1 MEESSN
7 SSNDLLDTD
16 LIIATISKNKTKWK
30 ELAYGSK
37 LDYLKSIQSNLD
49 RYAKEFTVSQIK
61 SRGAIP
67 GGPTFNIEGG
77 AWIMGSVFLGTAAHT
92 LIDTFTLLAKN
103 GSYPRAAK
111 ERQRLDGQV
120 IKTVFPRRAR
130 DRMFSPGFTAEIW
143 LERGAKESQG
153 HIYEKSKGGCCAVF
167 GAGNYEAPIDV
178 INKMFVENKV
188 VIFKQNPVNELV
200 GVVLKKIF
208 KNLIE
213 DGYLHIFG
221 GNSDIGRKILSHPDI
236 TDAVLTGGKDTYN
249 RIVWGA
255 TREKQ
260 ESNKKRSHKV
270 FNKRLDAE
278 LGGVTPMIIVPGK
291 WTQKEINHQ
300 ASQISATKHGNG
312 GHACISPQVVI
323 VDDDWPQKNLFLN
336 CLRHYLAEAPTE
348 VCYYPGGM
356 KNYEKFRMNYPQAQI
371 LGQKKKFF
379 DKQLNPLFIP
389 EVENDSLALKEEA
402 FTMVLAQTSIKG
414 TGGDSLKFLNKAVQF
429 CNEKVFGDLGCSV
442 IVDPRTARRI
452 GSGIEDCIAKLE
464 YGLIGVNVWS
474 GMIAI
479 FPQLTWGA
487 FPGNTAWNI
496 ESGVGQLNN
505 GYMFDQIEKSVLWT
519 PMISPIHLEN
529 AKPKMLKVVKRLGY
543 YVIKPSWMRLLRLW
557 GTLFFWT

>member
-1 MEESSN
+1 MEESSSGRN
-7 SSNDLLDTD
+7 GIPNVKP
-16 LIIATISKNKTKWK
+16 IIANVSKNKTKWK
-30 ELAYGSK
+30 GLAYGAK
-37 LDYLKSIQSNLD
+37 LAYLKSIQSNLE
-49 RYAKEFTVSQIK
+49 RYAKEFTDSQIK

-67 GGPTFNIEGG
+67 GGPTFNIEGAVWFTG
-77 AWIMGSVFLGTAAHT
+77 PIFLGTAVRT
-92 LIDTFTLLAKN
+92 LIDTYNLLAKN

-111 ERQRLDGQV
+111 ERQRFDGQV
-120 IKTVFPRRAR
+120 IKTVFPLRAR
-130 DRMFSPGFTAEIW
+130 DKMLFPGFTAEIW
-143 LERGAKESQG
+143 FEKGAKGSQG
-153 HIYEKSKGGCCAVF
+153 HIYENSKGGCCAVF
-167 GAGNYEAPIDV
+167 GAGNYEAPLDV
-178 INKMFVENKV
+178 MTKMFVENKV

-208 KNLIE
+208 KDLIE

-221 GNSDIGRKILSHPDI
+221 GSSDVGKKILSHPDI
-236 TDAVLTGGKDTYN
+236 TDAVITGGKDTYN

-255 TREKQ
+255 TREEQ
-260 ESNKKRSHKV
+260 ERNKKSNHKV

-291 WTQKEINHQ
+291 WTQKEIDHQ
-300 ASQISATKHGNG
+300 ASQISATKHANG

-323 VDDDWPQKNLFLN
+323 VDADWPQKGLFLN
-336 CLRHYLAEAPTE
+336 RLRHYLAEAPTE

-356 KNYEKFRMNYPQAQI
+356 KNYEKFRINYPQAQI
-371 LGQKKKFF
+371 LGQKKKYF

-389 EVENDSLALKEEA
+389 EVENDSSALNEEA

-452 GSGIEDCIAKLE
+452 GSSIDDCIAKLE
-464 YGLIGVNVWS
+464 YGIIGVNVWCA
-474 GMIAI
+474 MIAI

-496 ESGVGQLNN
+496 ESGVGQLSN

-519 PMISPIHLEN
+519 PMMSAIHLEN
-529 AKPKMLKVVKRLGY
+529 AKLKILKVIQRMAY
-543 YVIKPSWMRLLRLW
+543 YVIKPSWMRMLKLW
-557 GTLFFWT
+557 GAFFFRV